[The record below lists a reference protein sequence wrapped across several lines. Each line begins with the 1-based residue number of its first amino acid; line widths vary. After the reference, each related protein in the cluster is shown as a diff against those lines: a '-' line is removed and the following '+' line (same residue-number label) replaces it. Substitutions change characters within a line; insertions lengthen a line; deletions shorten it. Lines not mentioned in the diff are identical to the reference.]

1 MSSEHDLLRSSPL
14 LLGLTAEELDSLV
27 STAERRSYGA
37 GDLVVEEGTAS
48 DCLFVLL
55 KGAVRVEKESGGG
68 TVALATLGDRGDFF
82 GEMSL
87 IDILPRSANIRTV
100 GQVEILAFH
109 KRGLTDFFTRSPRAQ
124 MTMILNIARHLSLR
138 LREADNRIAELSGT
152 A

>member
-1 MSSEHDLLRSSPL
+1 M
-14 LLGLTAEELDSLV
+14 
-27 STAERRSYGA
+27 
-37 GDLVVEEGTAS
+37 
-48 DCLFVLL
+48 
-55 KGAVRVEKESGGG
+55 
-68 TVALATLGDRGDFF
+68 ALATLGDRGDFF